1 MTAREA
7 RNRRRAAE
15 RREMKL
21 ARKNVIASGA
31 TVARPDEAAPYQRAE
46 DFNVEAA
53 PYQRAE
59 DFNVEAAPYQ
69 RAEDFNVEA
78 APYQRA
84 EDSRNGSL
92 ERREA
97 KLARKNVAAI
107 ATEIAPEAP
116 QATTRAEINRANSGL
131 STGPR
136 TPEGKARSSRN
147 SFKHGLYSQQLII
160 EGEDPAEF
168 DQLRATLRTEHQP
181 VNSTEEILVDELS
194 QHFWRMRRF
203 RVLEARAWSP
213 ENLDA
218 WCESGLLALIQ
229 RSMSSAERAFHKAL
243 ATLQKLQKDRPA
255 NHAGFVP
262 AKSYEAA
269 FSQRAEDVNVQFVPS
284 ELHPVRTS
292 RFDFSPTWR
301 SLVARQLVSATS
313 DDFQSS
319 DR

>member
-31 TVARPDEAAPYQRAE
+31 TAARPD
-46 DFNVEAA
+46 
-53 PYQRAE
+53 
-59 DFNVEAAPYQ
+59 
-69 RAEDFNVEA
+69 EA

-107 ATEIAPEAP
+107 ATEIVSEAP
-116 QATTRAEINRANSGL
+116 QPPTRAAINRANAER

-136 TPEGKARSSRN
+136 TPEGKARSARN

-168 DQLRATLRTEHQP
+168 DQLRATLRAEHQP
-181 VNSTEEILVDELS
+181 LHSTEEILVDELA

-203 RVLEARAWSP
+203 RALEARAWSP

-218 WCESGLLALIQ
+218 WCENGLLALIQ

-243 ATLQKLQKDRPA
+243 ATLTKLQKHRPA
-255 NHAGFVP
+255 NHSGFVP
-262 AKSYEAA
+262 PKSYEAA
-269 FSQRAEDVNVQFVPS
+269 PFQPAEDLDVEFVPAKTAAVDEAATSQRAEDLNVQFVPTKS
-284 ELHPVRTS
+284 QQTSTS

-301 SLVARQLVSATS
+301 SLAARQLVPATS
-313 DDFQSS
+313 HDFQSS

>member
-31 TVARPDEAAPYQRAE
+31 TAARPD
-46 DFNVEAA
+46 
-53 PYQRAE
+53 
-59 DFNVEAAPYQ
+59 
-69 RAEDFNVEA
+69 EA

-97 KLARKNVAAI
+97 KLARKNVAAV
-107 ATEIAPEAP
+107 ATEIATEAP
-116 QATTRAEINRANSGL
+116 QPITRAAINRANSRL

-136 TPEGKARSSRN
+136 TPEGKARSARN
-147 SFKHGLYSQQLII
+147 SFKHGLYSQQLVI
-160 EGEDPAEF
+160 EGEDPAQF
-168 DQLRATLRTEHQP
+168 DQLRATLRAEHQP
-181 VNSTEEILVDELS
+181 LNSTEEILVDELA

-203 RVLEARAWSP
+203 RALEARAWSP

-218 WCESGLLALIQ
+218 WCQNGLLALIQ

-255 NHAGFVP
+255 NQSGFVP
-262 AKSYEAA
+262 AKSHEAA
-269 FSQRAEDVNVQFVPS
+269 PSQRAEDLSEEAALSQPAEDSNVDEAALSQPAEDLNVQFVPTKS
-284 ELHPVRTS
+284 HPTSTS

-301 SLVARQLVSATS
+301 SLAARQLAPAVAPGFDPLS
-313 DDFQSS
+313 
-319 DR
+319 

>member
-31 TVARPDEAAPYQRAE
+31 TAARPDEAAS
-46 DFNVEAA
+46 
-53 PYQRAE
+53 
-59 DFNVEAAPYQ
+59 
-69 RAEDFNVEA
+69 
-78 APYQRA
+78 YQRA

-97 KLARKNVAAI
+97 KIARKNLT
-107 ATEIAPEAP
+107 ATVDTTCEAP
-116 QATTRAEINRANSGL
+116 QPSTRAEINRANGSDEAAL
-131 STGPR
+131 YQRAEDSRNEPALLSEAKAQRKASTGPR
-136 TPEGKARSSRN
+136 TPEGKARSARN

-168 DQLRATLRTEHQP
+168 DQLRATLRAEHQP
-181 VNSTEEILVDELS
+181 LNSTEEILVDELA

-203 RVLEARAWSP
+203 RALEARAWSP

-229 RSMSSAERAFHKAL
+229 RSMSSAERAFHKSL
-243 ATLQKLQKDRPA
+243 ATLTKLQKDRPA
-255 NHAGFVP
+255 L
-262 AKSYEAA
+262 
-269 FSQRAEDVNVQFVPS
+269 SQRAEDFNVEFVPQKSSPSRPAPFQGGFVPS
-284 ELHPVRTS
+284 ECTS
-292 RFDFSPTWR
+292 LTAPGAQFVSQKPDSALFMPDQ
-301 SLVARQLVSATS
+301 SLETAA
-313 DDFQSS
+313 
-319 DR
+319 